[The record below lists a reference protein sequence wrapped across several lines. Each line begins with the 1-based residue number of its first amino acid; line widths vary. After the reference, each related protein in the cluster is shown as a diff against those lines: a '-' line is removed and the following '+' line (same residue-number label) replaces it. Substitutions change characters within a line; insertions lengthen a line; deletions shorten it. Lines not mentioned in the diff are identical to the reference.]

1 LCLPGANLPIAY
13 DGCGELRVHAGLGN
27 GINGWNAFAVGD
39 ADADRHDRRTTAT
52 ATVQLTGNQATPAV
66 AIASNA
72 NPALVQNSLI
82 LTATVT
88 SGADTPTGNVTFP
101 DRSTPLGTGTLAD
114 GVATLTTSNLTEGTH
129 SIPAAYLGDQN
140 FVNDTSSPLTQLVQD
155 FSIN

>member
-1 LCLPGANLPIAY
+1 MAAGSFVYMPASGTVLTAGTHSLSVTLTPIDTTA
-13 DGCGELRVHAGLGN
+13 H
-27 GINGWNAFAVGD
+27 
-39 ADADRHDRRTTAT
+39 TTAT

-72 NPALVQNSLI
+72 NPALVQKSLI

-101 DRSTPLGTGTLAD
+101 DGSTPLGTGTLAD
-114 GVATLTTSNLTEGTH
+114 GVATLTASNLTEGTH